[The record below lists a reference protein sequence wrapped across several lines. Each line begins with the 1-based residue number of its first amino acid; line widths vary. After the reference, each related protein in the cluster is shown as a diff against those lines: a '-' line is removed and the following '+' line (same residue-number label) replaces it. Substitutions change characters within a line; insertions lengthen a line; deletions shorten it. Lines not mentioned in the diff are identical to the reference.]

1 MYGAPLLFVAT
12 VCRNHLYE
20 VASMETVMDLSAPQN
35 ELFHFE
41 VNHIYVTCQ
50 LKRNALTKSRSAEKT
65 KMHENIKFNG
75 EQEWAI

>member
-1 MYGAPLLFVAT
+1 MCVPCMQGSLVSSHDSAPLLFVANI
-12 VCRNHLYE
+12 CRNQLCE

-50 LKRNALTKSRSAEKT
+50 LKRNAFTE
-65 KMHENIKFNG
+65 
-75 EQEWAI
+75 